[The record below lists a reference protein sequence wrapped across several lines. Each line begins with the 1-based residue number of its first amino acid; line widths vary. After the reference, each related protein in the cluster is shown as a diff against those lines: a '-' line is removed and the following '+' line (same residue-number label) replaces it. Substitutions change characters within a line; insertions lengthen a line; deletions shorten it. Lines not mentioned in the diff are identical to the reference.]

1 MNKYILSLLL
11 VVPAM
16 LCKAQLT
23 VKANC
28 PVFEVDIL
36 DGKVNGL
43 RANTPDDQIKS
54 KFPCFT
60 SVAEAKDSAKC
71 GTNVFFKDRDLYFF
85 TQRDYVEIGPKFK
98 GKLSVPLIGAA
109 RGSLFKTLGNPRL
122 KDNNWDAFATSY
134 GILVLT
140 YDAASKVKK
149 IQFSTLPANQL
160 SLCE

>member
-1 MNKYILSLLL
+1 MLLAPVML
-11 VVPAM
+11 V
-16 LCKAQLT
+16 KAQLT

-43 RANTPDDQIKS
+43 RANTPDDQIKA

-71 GTNVFFKDRDLYFF
+71 GTSVSYKDRDLYFY

-98 GKLSVPLIGAA
+98 GKISIPLMGAA
-109 RGSLFKTLGNPRL
+109 RNSLFKTLGNPRL
-122 KDNNWDAFATSY
+122 KDTNWDAFATSY
-134 GILVLT
+134 GILVLS
-140 YDAASKVKK
+140 YDAAGKVKK